1 MERFAITAK
10 SASFF
15 MLISLLG
22 LFLMLGVGLLNA
34 VNHVSNQAEENFT
47 TIATLH
53 YIGIH
58 YPEEMEGG
66 CI

>member
-1 MERFAITAK
+1 
-10 SASFF
+10 
-15 MLISLLG
+15 
-22 LFLMLGVGLLNA
+22 MLGVGLLNA